1 MSGTETY
8 AFLPDSTVWIDHL
21 NNRETAQVAILRR
34 SVRDGRLVVGDLVLM
49 EVLRGIR
56 DTSRKVRIERSLL
69 AFPQR
74 DLASRQT
81 LLKSADNYRALRA
94 RGFTVR
100 SVVDCIIATYCI
112 EHRLPLLHSDRDFDP
127 FEEHLGLRVIR

>member
-1 MSGTETY
+1 MRTNIEIDDRLMAEAMESLTCRTKKET
-8 AFLPDSTVWIDHL
+8 
-21 NNRETAQVAILRR
+21 
-34 SVRDGRLVVGDLVLM
+34 
-49 EVLRGIR
+49 RGIR